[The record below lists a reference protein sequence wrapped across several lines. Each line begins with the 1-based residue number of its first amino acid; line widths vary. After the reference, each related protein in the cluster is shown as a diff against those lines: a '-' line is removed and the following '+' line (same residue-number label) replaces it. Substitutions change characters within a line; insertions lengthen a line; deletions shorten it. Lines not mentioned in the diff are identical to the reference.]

1 MTKIE
6 VDRMTVDQ
14 IRSSEGPIELVDSV
28 GETVGIV
35 RRPPSAEE
43 IARAKSRSSRGGET
57 LTWGQLMAKV
67 KEEVKQ

>member
-43 IARAKSRSSRGGET
+43 IARAKSR
-57 LTWGQLMAKV
+57 
-67 KEEVKQ
+67 

>member
-6 VDRMTVDQ
+6 IDPMTVDQ
-14 IRSSEGPIELVDSV
+14 IRAGEGPIELIDSI
-28 GETVGIV
+28 GQTVGIV
-35 RRPPSAEE
+35 RRPPTAEE
-43 IARAKSRSSRGGET
+43 IARAKFRSSRGGQT